1 MSQIDKQT
9 LVISTGTIIRTILVL
24 AVAFLMYLL
33 LDLMFI
39 ILTSVVIASAVEPA
53 TRWLLTYKIPRVW
66 SVLGIY
72 ALSFVV
78 ILGFLYF
85 FIPPLF
91 VDISRLAETLPEKI
105 EAISLFDQIG
115 PLAEFTGGSSSSL
128 SLENMLR
135 DLQLLLADLSAG
147 SFSTATTVFGG
158 AFSFILIMV
167 LSFYLAVQER
177 GIENF
182 LRIIVPIQYEAYVID
197 LWNRSQYKIGQWM
210 KGQLLLALI
219 VGVLVYLGL
228 TILGVKYALT
238 LAILA
243 AMFELIPIFGPILS
257 AIPAVLLA
265 FIDNTTLG
273 LMTIGLY
280 IIIQQFE
287 NHLIYPLVVKSIV
300 GVPAIIVII
309 ALVVGGQL
317 AGFLGIILAV
327 PVATVFMEMARD
339 AEKRKLKS
347 LSQNA

>member
-1 MSQIDKQT
+1 MNKEIEP
-9 LVISTGTIIRTILVL
+9 LVISTGTIVRTVVVL
-24 AVAFLMYLL
+24 TVAFLFYLL
-33 LDLMFI
+33 LDLVFI

-53 TRWLLTYKIPRVW
+53 TRWLATYKIPRVW
-66 SVLGIY
+66 SVLSIY
-72 ALSFVV
+72 LVSFLC
-78 ILGFLYF
+78 IIGFLYF

-91 VDISRLAETLPEKI
+91 VDISRLAETLPAKI
-105 EAISLFDQIG
+105 ESITFLEQLSPITDL
-115 PLAEFTGGSSSSL
+115 TGSATSGF
-128 SLENMLR
+128 SLESMLR
-135 DLQLLLADLSAG
+135 DLQLVLADLSSGTFTTA
-147 SFSTATTVFGG
+147 STIFGG
-158 AFSFILIMV
+158 AFSFVLIMV
-167 LSFYLAVQER
+167 LSFYLAVQDR

-182 LRIIVPIQYEAYVID
+182 LRIIVPLRYEAYVID
-197 LWNRSQYKIGQWM
+197 LWNRSQHKIGQWM
-210 KGQLLLALI
+210 KGQLLLGLI

-243 AMFELIPIFGPILS
+243 ALFELIPIFGPILS

-265 FIDNTTLG
+265 TIDDATLG
-273 LMTIGLY
+273 LMTLGLY

-339 AEKRKLKS
+339 AERRKLKS
-347 LSQNA
+347 VSTKA